1 MPVILNLLLA
11 LQSASSKPM
20 NALIWHK
27 VAGLSGA
34 AAVGLGA
41 YGAHAFK
48 PKDPYYLEAS
58 KSSVLHL
65 HVLGTLPQARGVK
78 IYT

>member
-1 MPVILNLLLA
+1 MD
-11 LQSASSKPM
+11 PM
-20 NALIWHK
+20 NASIWHK

-48 PKDPYYLEAS
+48 PKDPYFLEVTYTILPPLSAPTLLNRPS
-58 KSSVLHL
+58 KHAHISS
-65 HVLGTLPQARGVK
+65 G
-78 IYT
+78 